1 MQPKDVDGMA
11 NTPPEG
17 AYWSGTALFAN
28 VCLSEN
34 WGSFD
39 KSVFKKTA
47 EVETSNI

>member
-1 MQPKDVDGMA
+1 MHPKDVDGMA

-28 VCLSEN
+28 VCPKTEDHY
-34 WGSFD
+34 D